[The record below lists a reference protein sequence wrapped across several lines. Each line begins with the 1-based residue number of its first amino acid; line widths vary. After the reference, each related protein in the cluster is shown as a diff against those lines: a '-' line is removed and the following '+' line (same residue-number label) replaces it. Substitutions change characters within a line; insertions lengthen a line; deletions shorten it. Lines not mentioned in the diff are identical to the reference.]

1 MFSQPQPEPP
11 SDQTFESNYDDDLSR
26 TFKGTDVNTWQD
38 DIHFYMDYNAVI
50 VQVFFFPRH
59 CMYTVNYDNLKT

>member
-26 TFKGTDVNTWQD
+26 TFKGMDVNTWQD
-38 DIHFYMDYNAVI
+38 AKMIFISTWTIM
-50 VQVFFFPRH
+50 Q
-59 CMYTVNYDNLKT
+59 L